1 MKPITTPLPFFFALG
16 ALLFPGAAL
25 QADNDDY
32 TFFIRQVQMPDE
44 LEWDVTVDQ
53 EGSRQSPLSINPNG
67 ARFELWAVETDPL
80 TSHLLDETYVN
91 SYIPVAEVEI
101 TSEDPYDVIPRT
113 RADRP
118 FTVTI
123 TVSGLS
129 GDPEAPPAA
138 KSVKLLRHVQEY
150 HGNGDGRNVNRGNA
164 KLLSQGSLDSN
175 GTHTLEYAVTSI
187 PGGDRTEVR
196 GEERF
201 SVFSLA
207 DYQAPESQL
216 DSQFI
221 QVWPVAD
228 AEVSGMSDGDVIKGV
243 APEVDIDLD
252 DLYPDSYTY
261 AQVYKGSPSLGT
273 EGDTVPG
280 SSILID
286 GSIPRNEE
294 LRLSDWDDTIDEDGV
309 WTMEVITVTPFGADR
324 LAYLSF
330 EVDRTI
336 EVNGSVTSVE

>member
-1 MKPITTPLPFFFALG
+1 MKPITDQLLILLITG
-16 ALLFPGAAL
+16 ALLLPGAPL
-25 QADNDDY
+25 RADDDY

-44 LEWDVTVDQ
+44 LEWDVTVEQ

-91 SYIPVAEVEI
+91 SYIPVAEVEV
-101 TSEDPYDVIPRT
+101 TSDDPYDVIPRT
-113 RADRP
+113 RADQP
-118 FTVTI
+118 FTVNI

-129 GDPEAPPAA
+129 SNPDAPPAA
-138 KSVKLLRHVQEY
+138 KSVKLLRHVQAY
-150 HGNGDGRNVNRGNA
+150 HGNGSGKNVNRGSA
-164 KLLSQGSLDSN
+164 TLLSQGSLNSN

-187 PGGDRTEVR
+187 PGGDRSKVR

-216 DSQFI
+216 DSEFI

-228 AEVSGMSDGDVIKGV
+228 AEVSGMSNGEVIKGV
-243 APEVDIDLD
+243 APEVDVDLD

-261 AQVYKGSPSLGT
+261 AQVYKGNPSLGT
-273 EGDTVPG
+273 EGTIVPG

-286 GSIPRNEE
+286 SSVPRNEE
-294 LRLSDWDDTIDEDGV
+294 IKLQDWDDAIDEDGV